1 MATENS
7 VICISLPAAAD
18 LSAAQY
24 KIVHINSSG
33 QAAVSNATSN
43 AVGVLQNKPTAAG
56 RVATVAYAGISKC
69 VAGAAIAAGARVTSD
84 ANGNA
89 ITAATAGDPVI
100 GFAVTGAASGDVF
113 PVLLTQSH
121 FAALA

>member
-7 VICISLPAAAD
+7 VFCISLPAAAD

-56 RVATVAYAGISKC
+56 RVATVAHAGISKC
-69 VAGAAIAAGARVTSD
+69 VAGAAITAGSRVTSD

-113 PVLLTQSH
+113 SVLLTQSH